1 MKVMHPYFYAYI
13 FFNSTVFLPIVI
25 NGFRIAN
32 LWYAPLSDSGNQ
44 TFLYPFLEFVFTY
57 IIISCVVGYFI
68 FKYKKNRFVL
78 VRGDFTIKNVMKS
91 ILKDRVIG
99 AMFVIYATAYF
110 LSYLIVSGIIL
121 VPNINISP
129 YFLPLTIISYE
140 GYGIPVYFGFFVF
153 NLPFLLLGIINTV
166 VLSMGFILSY
176 YIISLIYVS
185 YNIMRWEVPKSFRL
199 TAMNMAGGFLTASV
213 PSIGTIAGICCLTPA
228 GINSLMYLAST
239 SFPIL
244 GKNIVWKNTL
254 LMSASLLTA
263 ISQIILLSSPVLIG
277 VILLSISVYSLSKVS
292 RKLREGLWLRV

>member
-1 MKVMHPYFYAYI
+1 MKAIHPYFYSYI
-13 FFNSTVFLPIVI
+13 FFNSSVFLPIVV
-25 NGFRIAN
+25 NGFRVYN

-57 IIISCVVGYFI
+57 IILSSIVGYFI

-78 VRGDFTIKNVMKS
+78 VRGDFTIKNVIKN
-91 ILKDRVIG
+91 ILKDKLISLI
-99 AMFVIYATAYF
+99 FVTYALAYF

-121 VPNINISP
+121 IPNINISP

-140 GYGIPVYFGFFVF
+140 GTGIPVYFGFFVF
-153 NLPFLLLGIINTV
+153 NLPFLLLGVINTV
-166 VLSMGFILSY
+166 ILSLGFILSY
-176 YIISLIYVS
+176 YLVSLIYVS
-185 YNIMRWEVPKSFRL
+185 YNVMRWEVPRTFRL
-199 TAMNMAGGFLTASV
+199 TAINMAGGFLTASV

-239 SFPIL
+239 SFPLL

-254 LMSASLLTA
+254 FIGASLLTT
-263 ISQIILLSSPVLIG
+263 ISQIILLSSPVFVG

-292 RKLREGLWLRV
+292 RKLRDGLWLRA